1 MQVVT
6 KGSFMASSTCLI
18 RRIKTLTQLISL
30 KLFDYVESLGYR
42 IKRYDRISDGCSSQF
57 WCWGT
62 MKHLEDMT
70 ERIPLINFHRYER
83 YEGKNMSDALGSMV
97 KRKSNDSALRQR
109 LRSLDEEE
117 IEGVLENLESG
128 KHKFVSL

>member
-1 MQVVT
+1 
-6 KGSFMASSTCLI
+6 
-18 RRIKTLTQLISL
+18 
-30 KLFDYVESLGYR
+30 
-42 IKRYDRISDGCSSQF
+42 
-57 WCWGT
+57 